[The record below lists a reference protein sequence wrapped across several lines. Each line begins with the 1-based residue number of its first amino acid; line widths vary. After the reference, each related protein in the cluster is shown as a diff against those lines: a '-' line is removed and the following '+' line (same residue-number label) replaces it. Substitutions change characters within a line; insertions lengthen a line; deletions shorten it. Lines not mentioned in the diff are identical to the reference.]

1 MRYELLLLYGLII
14 VAGACL
20 SRWVTV
26 YGVALA
32 SIGLGVTLGV
42 ATYGD
47 YLPMLHALLA
57 WALFQVAYGVAAVA
71 FDPGARRQVLKS
83 GAWTV
88 EAPLNGKTRDPGAP

>member
-14 VAGACL
+14 VGGAFL

-26 YGVALA
+26 YGVAIA

-47 YLPMLHALLA
+47 YLPLLHALIA
-57 WALFQVAYGVAAVA
+57 WALFQVSYGVAAVA
-71 FDPGARRQVLKS
+71 FDPGARRQILKS
-83 GAWTV
+83 GTWGVGA
-88 EAPLNGKTRDPGAP
+88 APDRSTHDPS